1 MTPERTLVCH
11 LSMILRGWCVY
22 MNERLHPLGL
32 TYGQFPFLLHLG
44 HTPGVTQETLARHFR
59 IDKGAVAR
67 AARRLEEDGF
77 IRREVDPTDR
87 RAVRLSLT
95 EQGEA
100 VLPEIRRLQ
109 REWEAVACAGLGPE
123 GEQALCALLAQV
135 AGNIAGEGCRHE

>member
-1 MTPERTLVCH
+1 
-11 LSMILRGWCVY
+11 MILRGWYVY

-32 TYGQFPFLLHLG
+32 TSSQFPFLLHLG
-44 HTPGVTQETLARHFR
+44 HSPGVTQETLARHFR

-67 AARRLEEDGF
+67 AAYRLEEGGF

-100 VLPEIRRLQ
+100 ILPEIRLLDRD
-109 REWEAVACAGLGPE
+109 WEAEACAGIGPE
-123 GEQALCALLAQV
+123 GEQALRVLLAQV
-135 AGNIAGEGCRHE
+135 AGNVAGEGCLLE